1 MTASTPSN
9 SVIFDPTTLEA
20 TVQHILA
27 SRRITRADQQRL
39 MSLCME
45 TINNQQTMSLMNQI
59 SEALRVGRLRV
70 VD

>member
-1 MTASTPSN
+1 MTASTHSD
-9 SVIFDPTTLEA
+9 SVRFDPTSLEK
-20 TVQHILA
+20 TVQNILA

-39 MSLCME
+39 MALCMAA
-45 TINNQQTMSLMNQI
+45 INNQQTMVLMNQI

>member
-1 MTASTPSN
+1 MTASTPSDF
-9 SVIFDPTTLEA
+9 VKFDPTSLEN

-39 MSLCME
+39 MALCMAA
-45 TINNQQTMSLMNQI
+45 INNQQTMVLMNQI